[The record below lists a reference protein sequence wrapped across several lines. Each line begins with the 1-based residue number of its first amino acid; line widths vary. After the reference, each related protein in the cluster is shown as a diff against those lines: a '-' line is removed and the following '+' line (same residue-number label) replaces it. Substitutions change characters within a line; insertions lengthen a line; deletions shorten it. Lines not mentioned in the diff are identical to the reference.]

1 MSVKKNASVLY
12 VSSGHLRTLVTAA
25 FRKHG
30 VPDQDAGLVAD
41 ILIEAN
47 LRGHD
52 SHGVL
57 RVPPWIKGISAKAI
71 KAVCNPKFVRNKGA
85 TAMILGD
92 YGLGPVVAKKA
103 TALVLRKAKSLA

>member
-57 RVPPWIKGISAKAI
+57 QCHHGSKEYRLRQLKRYVIQKLFEIK
-71 KAVCNPKFVRNKGA
+71 
-85 TAMILGD
+85 
-92 YGLGPVVAKKA
+92 
-103 TALVLRKAKSLA
+103 VLPQ